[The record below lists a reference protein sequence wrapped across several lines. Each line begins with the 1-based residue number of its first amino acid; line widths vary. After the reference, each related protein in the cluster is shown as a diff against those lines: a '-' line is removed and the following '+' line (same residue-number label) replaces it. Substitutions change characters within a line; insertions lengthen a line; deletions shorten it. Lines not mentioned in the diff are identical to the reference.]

1 MSTTI
6 ERTFATRRQAELAIE
21 HLVQEHGFERTDIF
35 VAPEGQENS
44 AGQDVSGA
52 DNATV
57 LESERD
63 DAAVE
68 SRIVVS
74 VDLEDDSMTETV
86 ESVFSEFDGE

>member
-1 MSTTI
+1 MSATI

-44 AGQDVSGA
+44 AGEDVGGA
-52 DNATV
+52 DRATIA
-57 LESERD
+57 EDERD
-63 DAAVE
+63 DAAME

-74 VDLEDDSMTETV
+74 IDLEDESMAETV
-86 ESVFSEFDGE
+86 ESVFSEFDGK

>member
-44 AGQDVSGA
+44 AGEDVSGA
-52 DNATV
+52 DRATIA
-57 LESERD
+57 EDERD
-63 DAAVE
+63 DAAME

-74 VDLEDDSMTETV
+74 IDLEDESMAQTV
-86 ESVFSEFDGE
+86 EAVFSEFDGK